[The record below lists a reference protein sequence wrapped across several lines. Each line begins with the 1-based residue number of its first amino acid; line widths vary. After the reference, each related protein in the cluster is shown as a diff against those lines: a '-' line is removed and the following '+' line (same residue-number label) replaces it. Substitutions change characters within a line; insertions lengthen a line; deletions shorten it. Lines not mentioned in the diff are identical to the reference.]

1 MNYNKLEKKKLSIDE
16 FDLDVDPKK
25 GIITAIVDTDQ
36 VLDPGCIP
44 ESAARQW
51 QYLEIFVDWHVKNDT
66 LELFYGVEDEIDKY
80 KFYPF
85 PARKR
90 EVQMIKE
97 VIIETIQNLYHMT
110 FQEFYQSRLPQRGTK
125 KRRTCDD

>member
-1 MNYNKLEKKKLSIDE
+1 MNYNKLEKKELSIDE
-16 FDLDVDPKK
+16 FDFEVDPKK
-25 GIITAIVDTDQ
+25 SILTAIVCTNQ
-36 VLDPGCIP
+36 NLDSKYIP
-44 ESAARQW
+44 SSAARQW
-51 QYLEIFVDWHVKNDT
+51 KYLEIFADWHVKNDT
-66 LELFYGVEDEIDKY
+66 LELFYRVEDEIEKY

-110 FQEFYQSRLPQRGTK
+110 LQEFYQSRLPQRGTK